1 MKIYKQY
8 GSKERLIE
16 MFQKV
21 GNINLKM
28 LNEDD
33 TTINNN
39 MSNDQLVID
48 AFNKLKNGELNNNI
62 TSNATTNDNESIIDV
77 VGKINEDNNNIEYKF
92 KFKVTYK
99 TGTDEQVINV
109 DQTTLIGLTIINNNN
124 QINIDQNTLNNF
136 NSNYSENMFSV
147 VDKYFDAKTE

>member
-33 TTINNN
+33 TIINNN

-48 AFNKLKNGELNNNI
+48 AFNKLKNGELDNNI

>member
-1 MKIYKQY
+1 MKIYKEY
-8 GSKERLIE
+8 GSKEKLFE

-21 GNINLKM
+21 SNINLNM

-33 TTINNN
+33 ISNN

-48 AFNKLKNGELNNNI
+48 VFNKLKNGEFNDNI
-62 TSNATTNDNESIIDV
+62 TSNATTNDNESTIDV
-77 VGKINEDNNNIEYKF
+77 VAKINQDNNNVEYRF
-92 KFKVTYK
+92 KFKVTYN
-99 TGTDEQVINV
+99 TETDEQVVNV
-109 DQTTLIGLTIINNNN
+109 NQTTLIGLIIINNNN

-147 VDKYFDAKTE
+147 VDKYFDAKSE